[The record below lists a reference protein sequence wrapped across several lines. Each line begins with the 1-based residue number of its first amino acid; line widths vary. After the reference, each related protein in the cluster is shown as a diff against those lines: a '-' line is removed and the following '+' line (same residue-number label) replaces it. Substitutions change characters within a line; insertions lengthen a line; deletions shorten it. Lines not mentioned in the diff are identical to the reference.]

1 MEWAAFRPTRFDRAV
16 ADWVFALHTPQ
27 RPPNLAAGSAIYFG
41 EELNATRSILSASRA
56 VRVASSFSISACPS
70 NSPPI
75 RSAVEL
81 RPRANVSRSFRAL
94 SDSHSRL
101 AQDRTHRGSARQD
114 RAIHFVRR
122 PLRKSRGL
130 LSRRLHPL
138 FCFLR
143 AQHFG
148 AASHSPLGSRG
159 KISRF
164 RRASHRP
171 PLASGF
177 CLRSSAV
184 CDLRSLRFTRALVLA
199 FALPPL

>member
-70 NSPPI
+70 DSPPI

-94 SDSHSRL
+94 SDPHSRL
-101 AQDRTHRGSARQD
+101 AQDRTHRASARQD
-114 RAIHFVRR
+114 RAIHFVRG

-143 AQHFG
+143 ARHFG
-148 AASHSPLGSRG
+148 ADSHSPLGSRC

-164 RRASHRP
+164 RRASDRP
-171 PLASGF
+171 PLAARC
-177 CLRSSAV
+177 CLRSFAV
-184 CDLRSLRFTRALVLA
+184 CDLRPLGFACAHVLA
-199 FALPPL
+199 LSVPPL

>member
-148 AASHSPLGSRG
+148 ADSHSPPRSRRQ
-159 KISRF
+159 ISRF
-164 RRASHRP
+164 CRTPDWPSLAARFRVRP
-171 PLASGF
+171 PSLF
-177 CLRSSAV
+177 
-184 CDLRSLRFTRALVLA
+184 DFRSL
-199 FALPPL
+199 